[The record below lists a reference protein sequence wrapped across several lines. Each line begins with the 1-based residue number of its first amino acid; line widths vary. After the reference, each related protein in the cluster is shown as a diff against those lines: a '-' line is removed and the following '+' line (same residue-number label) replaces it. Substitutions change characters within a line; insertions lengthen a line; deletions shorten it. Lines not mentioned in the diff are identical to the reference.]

1 MITSDDDCDK
11 DKDMLDMYMA
21 DMDMVGMNM
30 LDLVDMDVVDMMD
43 MDMIIPSAHDPGVSG
58 KGFLAPGNG
67 KGN

>member
-1 MITSDDDCDK
+1 
-11 DKDMLDMYMA
+11 MA

-30 LDLVDMDVVDMMD
+30 LDLVDMDLVDMMD

-58 KGFLAPGNG
+58 KGFLAPRNG